1 MKKLFLTIAC
11 ALSMSTLFA
20 QTYIDGNTTYE
31 FKPYNYLQIQAGVGY
46 TVGEIDFSDL
56 LSPAAQISWGRQFS
70 PIQGMRIGLGGW
82 QNKGGWTNPY
92 NDYKYNYIALN
103 ADYLVNITNLFRE
116 WRPAYRFNLNA
127 FVGIAGN
134 LSFNNDEANDLEAMN
149 FNGIKENFDHLWD
162 GSKFRPVGRMGLI
175 GDLRCTDR
183 VSINLEFNAN
193 IVSDHYNSKHADNAD
208 WYFNALAGLS
218 YKFGNGYTKTVREPE
233 PEPVPVAMCG
243 TCGKTIDDCPYH
255 GQHPKC
261 ATCGKYLDECEYHGQ
276 HPAPKPQ
283 PMIRNIFFEKNKA
296 DISNEEAVKIQE
308 IAAYLNG
315 HPETKVALVG
325 YADVK
330 TGNAK
335 INARISEKRAAA
347 VSQFLQEKCNIDAD
361 RISSDYKGDTEQPFA
376 VNEENRVCIC
386 IAE

>member
-1 MKKLFLTIAC
+1 
-11 ALSMSTLFA
+11 
-20 QTYIDGNTTYE
+20 
-31 FKPYNYLQIQAGVGY
+31 
-46 TVGEIDFSDL
+46 
-56 LSPAAQISWGRQFS
+56 
-70 PIQGMRIGLGGW
+70 MRIGLGGW